1 MRYGDSERWQTDGEA
16 MKAEIRAWLEEQS
29 LLEQID
35 GTLGQVPDPS
45 EDELRAYYK
54 ANQDKFTKPEQVR
67 VSVILLRVPP
77 SSRKDV
83 WDAAAAEAETI
94 AERILSGASFADE
107 AREHSDDLTA
117 ENGGDLGYV
126 HDGTLGPEIH
136 GALDSLSPGE
146 MAPEAI
152 RVLEGMVLVQLE
164 DRRPAELVPFDDAG
178 EQALSLYLRENADA
192 AYASALEQLREASDI
207 RIDEDYVETLS
218 R

>member
-1 MRYGDSERWQTDGEA
+1 M
-16 MKAEIRAWLEEQS
+16 
-29 LLEQID
+29 
-35 GTLGQVPDPS
+35 PS
-45 EDELRAYYK
+45 
-54 ANQDKFTKPEQVR
+54 
-67 VSVILLRVPP
+67 

-94 AERILSGASFADE
+94 AERIRSGASFADE

-152 RVLEGMVLVQLE
+152 RVLEGMVLVRLE

-178 EQALSLYLRENADA
+178 EQALSLYRREKGDE

-207 RIDEDYVETLS
+207 RIDEEYLQTTS
-218 R
+218 K